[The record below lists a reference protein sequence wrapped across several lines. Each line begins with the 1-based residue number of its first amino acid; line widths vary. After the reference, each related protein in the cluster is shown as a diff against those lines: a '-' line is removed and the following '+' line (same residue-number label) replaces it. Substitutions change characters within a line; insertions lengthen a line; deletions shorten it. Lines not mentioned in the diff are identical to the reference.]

1 MKAITVCLLN
11 TDDSR
16 KGSVTAT
23 GVGKCRT
30 KSLFTSGDT
39 SVKIYCSL
47 KSVSQMI
54 VRRTMNLFLELLIYF
69 FGHTV
74 VIFTE
79 IFDFWFFYLWNFS
92 QSKPTSTN
100 TDYFRTDVCLWKSR
114 NVSSVEAFQVNPK
127 CEPTGSKAVVRIS
140 LRPLFRKESISLGA
154 NLFNVIRLPG
164 GCPNKCKSGN
174 FSSLA
179 PKSCRRVGG

>member
-1 MKAITVCLLN
+1 MILVNKKKKRTRRPWDWTWHHRTPGCAAVSESIVIFATDVPSAGCYTMKAITVCLLN

-54 VRRTMNLFLELLIYF
+54 VRRTMNLFLELLIHLLVVLWSYLLKYLIFIF
-69 FGHTV
+69 FICET
-74 VIFTE
+74 
-79 IFDFWFFYLWNFS
+79 LAS
-92 QSKPTSTN
+92 QN
-100 TDYFRTDVCLWKSR
+100 DVYKYWL
-114 NVSSVEAFQVNPK
+114 FQDGLFV
-127 CEPTGSKAVVRIS
+127 CE
-140 LRPLFRKESISLGA
+140 SLGM
-154 NLFNVIRLPG
+154 LPAWK
-164 GCPNKCKSGN
+164 PFK
-174 FSSLA
+174 
-179 PKSCRRVGG
+179 